1 MLKFERSV
9 ISVVARRFRS
19 QAVVKLENLS
29 VSIVPRCSPERE
41 VAEPF
46 RARPLVSHVVAKLL
60 LDLRLP
66 RPCRG
71 RTISISSCC
80 NRCPSDLRSIRAG
93 SRFFSTPRAKRVDAL
108 VRLELLP
115 RSDHEPPALPWDIFF
130 DGKRNVSKLLAK
142 VFRSFFLRFRIS
154 P

>member
-46 RARPLVSHVVAKLL
+46 RARLLVSHVVAKLL

-66 RPCRG
+66 RPCR
-71 RTISISSCC
+71 
-80 NRCPSDLRSIRAG
+80 RSIA
-93 SRFFSTPRAKRVDAL
+93 FAETFSASAI
-108 VRLELLP
+108 
-115 RSDHEPPALPWDIFF
+115 PALDET
-130 DGKRNVSKLLAK
+130 
-142 VFRSFFLRFRIS
+142 RSQIIA
-154 P
+154 PTITADQPV